1 MNTEDKIIKAR
12 IRLQEKNPF
21 FAYLSLYLTFRK
33 ESEEHPLKE
42 NAGMGVNSKG
52 QITYREKF
60 VEDISDDELM
70 GVLAHEILHLALLH
84 LLRLKARN
92 MEGWNIACDVCVNA
106 LLKKN
111 NFALPSGIIVDSYDN
126 LEICGIT
133 IEKISEKTAEMV
145 YDEIPKELIDKLS
158 EGNGSGN
165 GSGKGFDEHQHG
177 EVLSQEEQ
185 LKQENAWFKRC
196 EEAYCNAKSKGN
208 LPAGLERYID
218 ELKRSKIN
226 WKALLL
232 RTLNSSMPND
242 YTWAKPHKKSI
253 ACGTFLPNI
262 LREKVEVV
270 IAIDTSGSI
279 GKKELT
285 DFISEIVGLARAYQ
299 NIDMKII
306 THDCE
311 VYDTLEVKNGSI
323 DKIKQIQIKG
333 GGGTSHKVVF
343 DYVKEKHRDTR
354 MLICLTDGES
364 DINELNF
371 REYPFQKVFVL
382 TDGGEESQIKG
393 TNSVLIRLGDK

>member
-1 MNTEDKIIKAR
+1 MNTEDKLIRAR

-21 FAYLSLYLTFRK
+21 FAYLSLYLTFNK
-33 ESEEHPLKE
+33 ESEDKPLHE

-52 QITYREKF
+52 QITYRESF
-60 VEDISDDELM
+60 VEKISDEELM

-92 MEGWNIACDVCVNA
+92 MEGWNIACDVCVNS

-111 NFALPSGIIVDSYDN
+111 GFVLPSGIVVDSYDN
-126 LEICGIT
+126 LKLGEIT
-133 IEKISEKTAEMV
+133 IEKISEKTAEIV
-145 YDEIPKELIDKLS
+145 YDEIPKELIDKLRKD
-158 EGNGSGN
+158 GNGN
-165 GSGKGFDEHQHG
+165 GCGFDEHTHG
-177 EVLSQEEQ
+177 EGLSQEEQ
-185 LKQENAWFKRC
+185 LKQENTWFKRC
-196 EEAYCNAKSKGN
+196 EEAYCSAKSKGN
-208 LPAGLERYID
+208 LPKGIERYID

-242 YTWAKPHKKSI
+242 FTWAKPHKKSI
-253 ACGTFLPNI
+253 ACNTYLPNI

-285 DFISEIVGLARAYQ
+285 DFISEIVGLARAYH

-311 VYDTLEVKNGSI
+311 VYDTLEVRNGSI
-323 DKIKQIQIKG
+323 AKIKQIQIKG

-343 DYVKEKHRDTR
+343 DYVKEKLRNTR

-364 DINELNF
+364 DIDELNF
-371 REYPFQKVFVL
+371 RDYSFSKVFVL
-382 TDGGEESQIKG
+382 TDGGDDKQIKN

>member
-1 MNTEDKIIKAR
+1 MNTEDKLIRAR

-21 FAYLSLYLTFRK
+21 FAYLSLYLTFNK
-33 ESEEHPLKE
+33 ESEDKPLHE

-52 QITYREKF
+52 QITYRESF
-60 VEDISDDELM
+60 VEKISDEELM

-92 MEGWNIACDVCVNA
+92 MEGWNIACDVCVNS

-111 NFALPSGIIVDSYDN
+111 GFVLPSGIVVDSYDN
-126 LEICGIT
+126 LKLGEIT
-133 IEKISEKTAEMV
+133 IEKISEKTAEIV
-145 YDEIPKELIDKLS
+145 YDEIPKELIDKLRKD
-158 EGNGSGN
+158 GNGN
-165 GSGKGFDEHQHG
+165 GCGFDEHTHG
-177 EVLSQEEQ
+177 EGLSQEEQ
-185 LKQENAWFKRC
+185 LKQENTWFKRC
-196 EEAYCNAKSKGN
+196 EEAYCSAKSKGN
-208 LPAGLERYID
+208 LPKGIERYID

-242 YTWAKPHKKSI
+242 FTWAKPHKKSI
-253 ACGTFLPNI
+253 ACNTYLPNI

-285 DFISEIVGLARAYQ
+285 DFISEIVGLARAYH

-311 VYDTLEVKNGSI
+311 VYDTLEVRNGSI
-323 DKIKQIQIKG
+323 AKIKQIQIKG

-343 DYVKEKHRDTR
+343 DYVKEKLRNTR

-364 DINELNF
+364 DIDELNF
-371 REYPFQKVFVL
+371 RDYSFNKVFVL
-382 TDGGEESQIKG
+382 TDGGDDKQIKN

>member
-1 MNTEDKIIKAR
+1 MNTEDKLIRAR

-21 FAYLSLYLTFRK
+21 FAYLSLYLTFKK
-33 ESEEHPLKE
+33 ESKDNPLHE

-52 QITYREKF
+52 QITYRESF
-60 VEDISDDELM
+60 VEGISDEELI

-92 MEGWNIACDVCVNA
+92 LEGWNIACDVCVNS

-111 NFALPSGIIVDSYDN
+111 NFELPKGIIVDRYDN
-126 LEICGIT
+126 LEFEGIK

-145 YDEIPKELIDKLS
+145 YDEIPKELIDKL
-158 EGNGSGN
+158 NQSGN
-165 GSGKGFDEHQHG
+165 GNGKGFDEHTHG
-177 EVLSQEEQ
+177 GDLSQEEQ
-185 LKQENAWFKRC
+185 LKQEDTWLKRC

-208 LPAGLERYID
+208 LPKGLERYID

-253 ACGTFLPNI
+253 ACNTFLPNI

-285 DFISEIVGLARAYQ
+285 DFISEIVGLARAYH

-311 VYDTLEVKNGSI
+311 IYDTLEVSNGSI
-323 DKIKQIQIKG
+323 NKIKQIQIKG

-343 DYVKEKHRDTR
+343 DYVKEKHRQTK

-371 REYPFQKVFVL
+371 RDYSFSKVFVL
-382 TDGGEESQIKG
+382 TDGGYDGQIKD